1 MGELVDLQSPL
12 AGQAG
17 LNQWLGQQD
26 QAATPKGLLPI
37 ILPTQEMRGFQ
48 RRYKYSPGSQTLQ
61 VGESFFLTW
70 TVPQLEYWRPLT
82 LHFTNKDNV
91 IKGILVTFSVD
102 KSGNNIYR
110 AVQTVIGL
118 GESQIVYGQEL
129 DGAIGNTVGRFSSR
143 LPNIM
148 EPGDTMTMQQLQNV
162 AILSEQS
169 WIFVYELVPQ
179 PATPRSVG
187 VLAAVT
193 VT

>member
-26 QAATPKGLLPI
+26 QAATPKGLLPA
-37 ILPTQEMRGFQ
+37 ILPTQEMRIFQ
-48 RRYKYSPGSQTLQ
+48 RRYKYSPGKQTLQ
-61 VGESFFLTW
+61 AGESLVLTW

-91 IKGILVTFSVD
+91 IKGIVVTFSVD
-102 KSGNNIYR
+102 KSGDNIYR
-110 AVQTVIGL
+110 AVQTVVGV
-118 GESQIVYGQEL
+118 GESQVVYGQDI
-129 DGAIGNTVGRFSSR
+129 DGSIGNQTSRFASR

-148 EPGDTMTMQQLQNV
+148 EPGDTMSMQQLQNA
-162 AILSEQS
+162 AIISAQS
-169 WIFVYELVPQ
+169 WIMVYELVPQ